1 MQEVTSMSSVF
12 SMSMSGPLSAYV
24 NPGGHVHET
33 VTVYQAK
40 NLSLFGR
47 PSTEHSWFPG

>member
-1 MQEVTSMSSVF
+1 MSSVF